1 MPEWAREEDVDVRAS
16 GVSAVGAP
24 KGGYTLALSVLAS
37 VFFMWGFC
45 TVLNDILAPHL
56 KAVFELNYT
65 QSALVQFTF
74 FAAYF
79 IMSLP
84 AAKVIETIGYKA
96 SIMVG
101 LAVMALGALLF
112 VPAAALPSFPVFLTA
127 QFVLATGV
135 TLLQVAA
142 NPYVAVIGSPET
154 ASARLNLVQALNSLG
169 DTVAPIFGGLLI
181 LAHSTSGASRTAVV
195 LTAHQ
200 KLTDAA
206 AVKGPYVIIA
216 LVLLALAGLIFITH
230 LPKLQAQTDETRSA
244 GTSIWRHKRL
254 MLGVVGI
261 FVYVG
266 AEVAVGTYLINYI
279 SSPGVGDMSPASAA
293 KYVTYYWM
301 GLMVGRFVGAFLMR
315 HIRPATLLAVV
326 GAGAMVMIGASMLT
340 TGMTAM
346 WTIILVG
353 LCNSIMFP
361 TIFTLSIEGLG
372 PLTEKGSGLLVM
384 AICGGGILPEIQ
396 GALADHIGLK
406 LAFIAPALCY
416 LFILYFALYV
426 RKRPIAHA
434 PSTLAA
440 PQAA

>member
-1 MPEWAREEDVDVRAS
+1 VEVRAG
-16 GVSAVGAP
+16 GVSAAGGPARN
-24 KGGYTLALSVLAS
+24 GYTLALSVLAS

-45 TVLNDILAPHL
+45 TVLNDVLAPHL

-74 FAAYF
+74 FGAYF

-84 AAKVIETIGYKA
+84 AAKVIETIGYKT

-112 VPAAALPSFPVFLTA
+112 VPAAALPSFPVFLAA

-142 NPYVAVIGSPET
+142 NPYVAVIGTPET

-169 DTVAPIFGGLLI
+169 DTVAPIFGGMLI
-181 LAHSTSGASRTAVV
+181 LAHSTSGASLTTVV
-195 LTAHQ
+195 LTHQQ
-200 KLTDAA
+200 KLADAA
-206 AVKGPYVIIA
+206 AVKLPYVGIA
-216 LVLLALAGLIFITH
+216 VVLLALAALIFITH
-230 LPKLQAQTDETRSA
+230 LPKLEPHPDETRSA
-244 GTSIWRHKRL
+244 GSSIWRHRRL

-261 FVYVG
+261 FLYVG

-279 SSPGVGDMSPASAA
+279 RMPSVGNMTPAHAA
-293 KYVTYYWM
+293 GYLTYFWM
-301 GLMVGRFVGAFLMR
+301 GLMLGRFAGAWLMR
-315 HIRPATLLAVV
+315 YIRPATLLAGV
-326 GAGAMVMIGASMLT
+326 GAGAFVLLAATMLT
-340 TGMTAM
+340 TGQVAM

-361 TIFTLSIEGLG
+361 TIFTLAIEGLG

-384 AICGGGILPEIQ
+384 AICGGAVLPEIM
-396 GALADHIGLK
+396 GVVADHFGLK
-406 LAFIAPALCY
+406 YAFIAPALCY
-416 LFILYFALYV
+416 VFILYFALYV
-426 RKRPIAHA
+426 RARPIAHVADA
-434 PSTLAA
+434 PVGA
-440 PQAA
+440 PQTAA

>member
-1 MPEWAREEDVDVRAS
+1 MELRAG
-16 GVSAVGAP
+16 GVNAAGPA
-24 KGGYTLALSVLAS
+24 KGGYKLALSVLAS

-45 TVLNDILAPHL
+45 TVLNDVLAPHL

-74 FAAYF
+74 FGAYF

-84 AAKVIETIGYKA
+84 AAKVIETIGYKS

-101 LAVMALGALLF
+101 LSVMALGALLF
-112 VPAAALPSFPVFLTA
+112 VPAAALPSFPVFLGA

-142 NPYVAVIGSPET
+142 NPYVAVIGTPET

-181 LAHSTSGASRTAVV
+181 LAHSTSGASLTNVV
-195 LTAHQ
+195 LTHQQ
-200 KLTDAA
+200 KLADAA
-206 AVKGPYVIIA
+206 AVKLPYVAIA
-216 LVLLALAGLIFITH
+216 LVLLALAAVIFITH
-230 LPKLQAQTDETRSA
+230 LPKLEPHPDETRSA
-244 GTSIWRHKRL
+244 GSSIWKHRRL

-261 FVYVG
+261 FLYVG

-279 SSPGVGDMSPASAA
+279 RMPSVGNMTPAHAA
-293 KYVTYYWM
+293 SYLTYFWM
-301 GLMVGRFVGAFLMR
+301 GLMLGRFAGAYLMR
-315 HIRPATLLAVV
+315 FIRPATLLACV
-326 GAGAMVMIGASMLT
+326 GAGAMVLVVATMLT
-340 TGMTAM
+340 TGQVAM

-361 TIFTLSIEGLG
+361 TIFTLAIEGLG

-384 AICGGGILPEIQ
+384 AICGGAVLPEIM
-396 GALADHIGLK
+396 GVVADHFGLK
-406 LAFIAPALCY
+406 YAFVAPALCY
-416 LFILYFALYV
+416 VFILYFALYV
-426 RKRPIAHA
+426 RARPIAHVATA
-434 PSTLAA
+434 PVGA
-440 PQAA
+440 PQTAT